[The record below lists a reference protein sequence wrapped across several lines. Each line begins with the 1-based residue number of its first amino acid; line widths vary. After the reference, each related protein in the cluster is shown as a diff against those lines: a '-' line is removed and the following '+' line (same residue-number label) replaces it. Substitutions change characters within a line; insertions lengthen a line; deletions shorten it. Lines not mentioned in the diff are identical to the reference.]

1 VKEVVFAISGD
12 LATPTGGYTY
22 DRRII
27 TELLDLGWK
36 IEVQHL
42 GDGFPRPAADTRA
55 AACAR
60 LAALRPERPI
70 VIDGLAF
77 GALPESAKMLAASHT
92 LIAHYPLELLALAYA
107 RHVIATS
114 ASSVRI
120 LAADYGVPS
129 NRVRCKAG
137 HRSYCSTA
145 AQAGR
150 DDDTARG
157 RRGGPA
163 QGLRRAGWSRHSPK
177 THLPWR
183 QVIAGDSGRSPETF
197 RRLQAD
203 IAALGLTPR
212 AALLDPSR
220 SKSTVQAPAI
230 GCRAGKTAF
239 RRAGVHL

>member
-1 VKEVVFAISGD
+1 VKEVVFAIPGD

-27 TELLDLGWK
+27 TELLDLGCWK
-36 IEVQHL
+36 IEVQDL

-92 LIAHYPLELLALAYA
+92 LIAHHPLALETGLSAVDATRLCESELLALAYA
-107 RHVIATS
+107 PHVIATS

-129 NRVRCKAG
+129 NRVRAG

-183 QVIAGDSGRSPETF
+183 QVIAGDSGLSPETF

-203 IAALGLTPR
+203 IAALGLNDR

-220 SKSTVQAPAI
+220 S
-230 GCRAGKTAF
+230 
-239 RRAGVHL
+239 